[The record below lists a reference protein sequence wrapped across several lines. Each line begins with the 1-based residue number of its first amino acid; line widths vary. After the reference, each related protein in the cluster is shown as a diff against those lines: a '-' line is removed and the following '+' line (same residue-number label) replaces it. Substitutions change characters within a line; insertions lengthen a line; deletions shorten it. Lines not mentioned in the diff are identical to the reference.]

1 MNRKGPLLSQSTE
14 LHGRTEERDPPQARG
29 IEERLLETMAF
40 ELVPDRKC
48 ILMFK
53 GKGSAGRRKKA

>member
-1 MNRKGPLLSQSTE
+1 MNRIGPLLGRSAE
-14 LHGRTEERDPPQARG
+14 LHGRTEERDPPRARG
-29 IEERLLETMAF
+29 TEECLLETMAF

-48 ILMFK
+48 SLMFK